1 MSSCMPA
8 SGCSSPL
15 QLCCKPAFKG
25 LPGCPTA
32 GEIFPQAVCQHH
44 GLVIG
49 AYSAWFVRLLMLA
62 TAPVS
67 WPISKVL
74 DYLLG
79 EDNSVSSFSD
89 QAGRL
94 SSLPGAARVPPGQ
107 HARACLHRQAGQHH
121 ADATI

>member
-1 MSSCMPA
+1 MNC
-8 SGCSSPL
+8 
-15 QLCCKPAFKG
+15 
-25 LPGCPTA
+25 LPGCPAA

-74 DYLLG
+74 DYVLG
-79 EDNSVSSFSD
+79 EDNSVSSISD
-89 QAGRL
+89 QAGRSLFLL
-94 SSLPGAARVPPGQ
+94 SAARVPPSQ
-107 HARACLHRQAGQHH
+107 HARARLRPPRQVGQHLG
-121 ADATI
+121 DGFM

>member
-1 MSSCMPA
+1 MPSVLQQAQEGATRCTAWACSCMPA
-8 SGCSSPL
+8 IGCSSPL
-15 QLCCKPAFKG
+15 VLGLQISRTAARIPA
-25 LPGCPTA
+25 A

-79 EDNSVSSFSD
+79 EDNSVSPN
-89 QAGRL
+89 L
-94 SSLPGAARVPPGQ
+94 
-107 HARACLHRQAGQHH
+107 
-121 ADATI
+121 